1 MRWHQAVVL
10 RGSLLYMLSSMINL
24 INHPLPSTVNTRE
37 GICAQGK
44 PFVRAGRKA
53 TDLGSAEAAG
63 LPQEMRSCAV
73 AVSEV
78 SLHQRFALPQ
88 HVSQGGRRW
97 VRDGS

>member
-10 RGSLLYMLSSMINL
+10 RGSLLYMLSSL
-24 INHPLPSTVNTRE
+24 LELQNHSLSSTVNLRE

-53 TDLGSAEAAG
+53 TGLGSAESAG

-78 SLHQRFALPQ
+78 SLHQRFALSQ
-88 HVSQGGRRW
+88 YVSQGGRPW